1 MQLHLDAQLT
11 FGNLGQII
19 KAGLNKAA
27 GDVMYVRNTSNRHGR
42 HRARC

>member
-1 MQLHLDAQLT
+1 MQLHLDAQFT

-27 GDVMYVRNTSNRHGR
+27 GGFM
-42 HRARC
+42 